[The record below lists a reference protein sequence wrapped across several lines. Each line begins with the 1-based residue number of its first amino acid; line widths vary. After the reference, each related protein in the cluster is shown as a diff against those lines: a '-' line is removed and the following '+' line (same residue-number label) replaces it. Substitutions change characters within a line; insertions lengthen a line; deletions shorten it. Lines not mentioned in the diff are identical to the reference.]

1 MIYRQLTSALILM
14 ILAFTAN
21 AQKGQLNKGNERI
34 QSLKVAFITE
44 KLNFTPEESATFWPL
59 YNEMEAKIEE
69 IKKSPIKKARA
80 VESDN
85 DAKEFILER
94 FSVEEE
100 ALSTKKEYYLLL
112 ADKISAQK
120 VMKLNQV
127 ENQFKRELLKEV
139 RNRRTQR
146 SNR

>member
-1 MIYRQLTSALILM
+1 MIYRQLISALILM

-21 AQKGQLNKGNERI
+21 AQRGQLNIGNERI

-59 YNEMEAKIEE
+59 YNEMEEKIEE

-112 ADKISAQK
+112 AEKISAQK

>member
-1 MIYRQLTSALILM
+1 MIYRQLISALILM

-21 AQKGQLNKGNERI
+21 AQRGQLNIGNERI

-59 YNEMEAKIEE
+59 YNEMEEKIKE

-85 DAKEFILER
+85 DAKEFILET

-100 ALSTKKEYYLLL
+100 AISTEKEYYLLL
-112 ADKISAQK
+112 AEKISAQK

>member
-21 AQKGQLNKGNERI
+21 AQRGQLNKGNERI